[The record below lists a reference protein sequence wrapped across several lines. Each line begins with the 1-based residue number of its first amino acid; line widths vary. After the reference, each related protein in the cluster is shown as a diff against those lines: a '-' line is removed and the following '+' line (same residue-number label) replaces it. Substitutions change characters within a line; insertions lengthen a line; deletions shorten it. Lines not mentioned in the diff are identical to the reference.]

1 MKRNRQRIETLAVHS
16 AVNANLSMSNELEQ
30 YAVDD
35 EILDNLEE
43 ELAFEL
49 LALDK
54 ISDIKRDNNN

>member
-1 MKRNRQRIETLAVHS
+1 
-16 AVNANLSMSNELEQ
+16 MSNELEQ